1 VGNDTE
7 VRLAQFPRPV
17 PAPRSHFDSE
27 AILKVPFQAA
37 VAWTNSSFEVA
48 VRKQRNPVTLGT
60 EGNGTSAPLRRVG
73 SAGRRNQSGRR
84 TRVEGRGPKKRLEM
98 GKIPAFGPES
108 GQPRTPGNSA
118 WKRMQKH
125 RKPSQMGYISYLPKC
140 KMVVPAR

>member
-60 EGNGTSAPLRRVG
+60 EGNGTSASVRTGRTSDRLDRADLRHC
-73 SAGRRNQSGRR
+73 S
-84 TRVEGRGPKKRLEM
+84 EG
-98 GKIPAFGPES
+98 
-108 GQPRTPGNSA
+108 
-118 WKRMQKH
+118 
-125 RKPSQMGYISYLPKC
+125 
-140 KMVVPAR
+140 